1 MTSYYENP
9 HISLS
14 GTLDFLQ
21 SASNV
26 EVEGASDI
34 SRTAGSLASIDIDD
48 KSDLISQELKQP
60 TTAEI
65 HQAYEAFLEDFESSP
80 SVEGSFAICWQPLSF
95 LTRQGYEEDG
105 EASIASE
112 YQKSYRHRL
121 DKMVNQLRP
130 TFEPDGYVLDRDAA
144 TFTHLSVGLILLA
157 EQVEGRQSEQLWE

>member
-1 MTSYYENP
+1 MTKA
-9 HISLS
+9 IS
-14 GTLDFLQ
+14 
-21 SASNV
+21 SARN
-26 EVEGASDI
+26 
-34 SRTAGSLASIDIDD
+34 LN
-48 KSDLISQELKQP
+48 QP